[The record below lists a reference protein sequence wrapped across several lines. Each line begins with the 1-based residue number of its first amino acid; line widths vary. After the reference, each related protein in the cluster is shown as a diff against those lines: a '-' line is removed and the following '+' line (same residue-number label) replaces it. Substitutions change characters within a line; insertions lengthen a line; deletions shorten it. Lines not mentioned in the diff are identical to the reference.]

1 MGIVKIAVGA
11 LLSLTLVSPR
21 VIASGFEN
29 TAVGTSAQGMGGA
42 FRAIADDWSAAY
54 YNPAGLAFQK
64 DNSFGGYASFT
75 QFRNEINPNFRYV
88 SDSGNVYE
96 TGFFNGQPIYNFH
109 QIFYTPGSGMVTRV
123 PVSTGEVVLGLS
135 AYQPFDYNITW
146 QLFRPLT
153 AYNDSA
159 EGLYPTAQFKNDV
172 DVVAFQFTAAKTFR
186 DDKLALGLGLQLLRG
201 DLYYSDLLLR
211 DNPLPAPISDRPS
224 EHIPQFMSAN
234 GKGWGFG
241 VRAGMMYKFSKG
253 TFALTA
259 AVPFDITIKGKAR
272 LNYLMPRNL
281 TLSKSYVVGT
291 PEYLFT
297 TGAAVNMTADFE
309 SKLNLPVSVA
319 VAGSY
324 HATEKLTVALD
335 AELQMWSSFDG
346 LRFDYTNPGGFPIGG
361 TGPEMASYLTAS
373 TVRPANWKS
382 AGKVA
387 LGFKYDWISKLS
399 LLAGGSLDQSADRE
413 NQSSLPQLLD
423 TGNKL
428 GLNLGGVLHASP
440 RFNCSLVLSYRHYP
454 NLSVTGFYDLNG
466 DGISDSFPG
475 DYKAET
481 VETTLSFDYRF

>member
-11 LLSLTLVSPR
+11 LLSLALVSSR
-21 VIASGFEN
+21 AVASGFEN
-29 TAVGTSAQGMGGA
+29 TAVGASAQGMGGA
-42 FRAIADDWSAAY
+42 FRAIADDWTAAY

-75 QFRNEINPNFRYV
+75 QLRNEINPNYRYV
-88 SDSGNVYE
+88 DAYGNIYE
-96 TGFFNGQPIYNFH
+96 TGVMNDRPIYNFH
-109 QIFYTPGSGMVTRV
+109 QIYYTPGSGMVTRI
-123 PVSTGEVVLGLS
+123 PVSSSEVVLGLS

-159 EGLYPTAQFKNDV
+159 EGLYPTVQYKNNI
-172 DVVAFQFTAAKTFR
+172 DVVAFQLTAARTFHN
-186 DDKLALGLGLQLLRG
+186 DKLALGLGLQLLRG
-201 DLYYSDLLLR
+201 DLYYNDLIFR
-211 DNPLPAPISDRPS
+211 DNPLPAQLSDRPY

-234 GKGWGFG
+234 GNGWGFG
-241 VRAGMMYKFSKG
+241 FRAGMMYKFSKG

-272 LNYLMPRNL
+272 LNFLMPRNL
-281 TLSKSYVVGT
+281 TLAKSYVVGT

-309 SKLNLPVSVA
+309 TKLNLPASVA

-324 HATEKLTVALD
+324 RPTEKLTVALD

-346 LRFDYTNPGGFPIGG
+346 LRFDYTNPNGFPIGG
-361 TGPEMASYLTAS
+361 TSPAIASFLTAS
-373 TVRPANWKS
+373 TVRPANWKTV
-382 AGKVA
+382 GKVA
-387 LGFKYDWISKLS
+387 LGLKYDWISKLS
-399 LLAGGSLDQSADRE
+399 LLAGGSLDQAANGD
-413 NQSSLPQLLD
+413 NQSNLPQLLD
-423 TGNKL
+423 IGNKL

-466 DGISDSFPG
+466 DGIADSFPG

-481 VETTLSFDYRF
+481 VETVLSFDYRF